1 MEHEAKRR
9 LMERLDECL
18 KEHGAALGANGLPSI
33 GEVYEVQGLAEM
45 HYYLKVEHVFNPAE
59 VEALLR
65 FKDPLDVARW
75 CKEDNT
81 HPHSLPI
88 CELLDEINAYQ
99 RFPQVEG
106 SGPPLSA
113 QFERLK
119 KTLDQNLLD
128 YRTSLLACEK
138 DDLIQRADEI
148 AAAAAAHEYM
158 TQEYQPKADEVAF
171 LLRYDDPLQVVRD
184 YWPERTHELMPLDCV
199 METLMDDLY
208 HAPQEERGP
217 APEKPAAEKPSVRE
231 RLQDAAREAAQHPA
245 PEGKPRDAGAR

>member
-106 SGPPLSA
+106 SGPT
-113 QFERLK
+113 ERRN
-119 KTLDQNLLD
+119 T
-128 YRTSLLACEK
+128 T
-138 DDLIQRADEI
+138 
-148 AAAAAAHEYM
+148 
-158 TQEYQPKADEVAF
+158 
-171 LLRYDDPLQVVRD
+171 
-184 YWPERTHELMPLDCV
+184 
-199 METLMDDLY
+199 
-208 HAPQEERGP
+208 
-217 APEKPAAEKPSVRE
+217 AEKSSVRE

-245 PEGKPRDAGAR
+245 PESKPRDAGAR